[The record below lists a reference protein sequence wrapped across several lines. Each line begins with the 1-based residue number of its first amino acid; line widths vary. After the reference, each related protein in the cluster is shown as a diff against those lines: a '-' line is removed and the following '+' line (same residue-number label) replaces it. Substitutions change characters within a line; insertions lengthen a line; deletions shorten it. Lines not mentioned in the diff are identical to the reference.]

1 MGKLEM
7 KKRILM
13 GKSPGKLRRWIDNIN
28 MDVGQIRHQHVNQC
42 EIDIFMAVQILGCDA
57 V

>member
-1 MGKLEM
+1 M